1 MDSSTFTALIY
12 LVSVV
17 AIPMLAHK
25 KGRNWLYWLIGALFL
40 GPFMFIPLLIA
51 KSRLTESID
60 VTVSY
65 GSSNDLTRNP
75 WGENQ
80 SATANLDP
88 NVGFVYVISNPSLP
102 DNLIKIGFTTR
113 DPTERIKELDQA
125 GLPTAY
131 IEHYRI
137 FTKDAR
143 QLEARLH
150 QHFSTSRFSENKE
163 FFQIRPYEVYA
174 ALKAWG
180 VKPLEL

>member
-1 MDSSTFTALIY
+1 MDSSTFSALIY
-12 LVSVV
+12 LASVV
-17 AIPMLAHK
+17 AIPILANK
-25 KGRNWLYWLIGALFL
+25 KGRSWLNWLIGTLFL

-51 KSRLTESID
+51 KNRLTETID

-65 GSSNDLTRNP
+65 GSSDNLSYKPR
-75 WGENQ
+75 GENQ
-80 SATANLDP
+80 AATTDLDP

-113 DPTERIKELDQA
+113 DPAERIKELDQA

-137 FTKDAR
+137 FTRDAR

-150 QHFSTSRFSENKE
+150 QHFSTYRFSDNKE
-163 FFQIRPYEVYA
+163 FFQIRPYEVYTV
-174 ALKAWG
+174 LRIWG